1 MAIHHFGG
9 GRDNWEDAEAVDWRT
24 IRARR
29 PHAAAKCGGFAQ
41 ERLESEAEIAGY
53 IAQLTAEMGQ
63 MAQSA
68 RFDLL
73 AYFLSLAKLEAET
86 IQRRPIMDEFGSP

>member
-1 MAIHHFGG
+1 M
-9 GRDNWEDAEAVDWRT
+9 T
-24 IRARR
+24 IGKMLKRSTGARSGPVGLTPPR
-29 PHAAAKCGGFAQ
+29 NAAALRK